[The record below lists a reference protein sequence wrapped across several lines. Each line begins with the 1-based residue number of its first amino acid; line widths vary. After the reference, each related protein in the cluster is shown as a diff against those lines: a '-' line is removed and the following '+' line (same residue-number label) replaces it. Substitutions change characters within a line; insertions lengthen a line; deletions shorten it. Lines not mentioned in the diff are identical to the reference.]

1 MANKVIYI
9 ITNHFI
15 KKKKKALIKQTL
27 NLPRDKLM
35 NTAKQI

>member
-15 KKKKKALIKQTL
+15 KKKKALIKQTL